1 MSERVH
7 DVVLYGA
14 TSFVGALTA
23 DYLARHAPTGTRVAL
38 AGRSREKLERV
49 RASLP
54 APGSDWP
61 LIVADST
68 DRDALDAM
76 AASTTALATTVGPYA
91 KYGLPLVQAC
101 AAAGTH
107 YADLTGEATFARQA
121 IDETDARAQETGAR
135 IVHSCGYDS

>member
-1 MSERVH
+1 MSEREY

-38 AGRSREKLERV
+38 AGRSRDKLERV
-49 RASLP
+49 RAGLP

-68 DRDALDAM
+68 DRAALDAM
-76 AASTTALATTVGPYA
+76 AGSTTA
-91 KYGLPLVQAC
+91 
-101 AAAGTH
+101 
-107 YADLTGEATFARQA
+107 
-121 IDETDARAQETGAR
+121 RA
-135 IVHSCGYDS
+135 S